1 MQTPDSLPTGTEKW
15 LKWLLLA
22 GLGAGIFY
30 FWGSI
35 SSFVKQTIWDTWNVI
50 LYGGPLVLLLLF
62 CWQYPDFVAMTYRNM
77 CKYVQAAFI
86 KSDPLSYMDRYADL
100 LVKKLNNLG
109 KNKRAIKA
117 ELVATDQQ
125 IETDKKT
132 WQDNLG
138 WAKAAKQEGDI
149 ETAASYAMEAKNAE
163 DSIKQAMPGREK
175 LAMSIEFMTKLEKN
189 WAISIKG
196 IRSFNDRKRRDY
208 KTLKRQAHALNQSQE
223 FLKGETPAAQ
233 LYNQS
238 IQIANEQMATWRA
251 YVEDFEERAAPILK
265 KGDIEARAQQ
275 NAGLDLLDEY
285 MKNDKLMLP
294 DFNNLGKVGQYAEYE
309 LLSSTPKKESANSK
323 EFGL

>member
-1 MQTPDSLPTGTEKW
+1 MQTPDTLPNGTEKW
-15 LKWLLLA
+15 FKWVLLAIAA
-22 GLGAGIFY
+22 GLGIYFY
-30 FWGSI
+30 GSI
-35 SSFVKQTIWDTWNVI
+35 SSFLAETVWNTWNIIKYGTLPALAI
-50 LYGGPLVLLLLF
+50 LF
-62 CWQYPDFVAMTYRNM
+62 WWQYPDFVAMTYRNI
-77 CKYVQAAFI
+77 CKYIQAAFI

-100 LVKKLNNLG
+100 LVRKLNNLG

-138 WAKAAKQEGDI
+138 WAKAAKQEGDV

-163 DSIKQAMPGREK
+163 DSIKQAMPGRQK
-175 LAMSIEFMTKLEKN
+175 LSVSIEFMGKLEKN

-196 IRSFNDRKRRDY
+196 IRSFNERKRRDY
-208 KTLKRQAHALNQSQE
+208 KTLKRQARALNQSQE

-238 IQIANEQMATWRA
+238 IQIANEQMAQWRA

-275 NAGLDLLDEY
+275 NAGLELLDEY

-309 LLSSTPKKESANSK
+309 LLSSTKTTNAR